1 MPKTVWAT
9 VRQGKVECKEQI
21 EVPDGTRVLV
31 TILPDDMAALPE
43 VSSGIKADET
53 EFWLQT
59 SQASLDAFWNN
70 AEDDVYAQLLQ
81 K

>member
-9 VRQGKVECKEQI
+9 VRQGKVELLEQI

-31 TILPDDMAALPE
+31 TILPDD
-43 VSSGIKADET
+43 ET
-53 EFWLQT
+53 EFWLGT
-59 SQASLDAFWNN
+59 SQVSLDAVWNN
-70 AEDDVYAQLLQ
+70 DEDDVYAQLLQ